1 MTWREH
7 KSESSQRILRAL
19 KEARARLEAIGQAR
33 SEPIAIVGIGCR
45 FPGGVSD
52 GPSYWRLLRNGADA
66 VSEISSD
73 RFDLNAYYDP
83 EPGKPGKIYTRQGGF
98 LDEIGQFDPQ
108 FFGISPREAISLDP
122 QQRLLLEVSWEAL
135 ENAGQAPDNLQGS
148 RTGVFVGI
156 GHNDYAQMQ
165 LLQCSP
171 GQIDVY
177 MGTGS
182 GACYGPGRLSHV
194 LGLRGP
200 TMAVDTACSSS
211 LLAVHLACQSLRD
224 GECDLA
230 LVGGAHLSLAPHVWV
245 FLSASGALAPDGRCK
260 AFDAAAD
267 GFGRGEGCGLVVLR
281 RLSDALSRGDRV
293 QALIRGSAVN
303 HDGTSSGLTV
313 PSEVAQQQ
321 LLRQA
326 LDRARVAPGD
336 VGYVETH
343 GTGTLLG
350 DPIEVES
357 LAEVYGRN
365 RSRENRLWI
374 GSVKSNIGHLEA
386 AAGIAGLIKVVLSL
400 EQEIIPPQPHF
411 RTPNPRIAWD
421 QFAIAVPV
429 EAVPWKR
436 GDTPRFAGVSS
447 FGMSG
452 TNAHVLLEEA
462 PRALPAPPRPRRP
475 VQWIPLSA
483 NSPEAMAQ
491 LAGRYERHL
500 AENPSIDLGD
510 VAHTAGAGRTHF
522 GVRTSVV
529 AESPDEAREVLAQIA
544 SRQVSARTS
553 GTDSSPPR
561 LAFLF
566 TGQGS
571 QHANMGLSWYENQ
584 PSFRRA
590 LERCDAILRPVL
602 ERPLLDVIFPTNA
615 NPDLIHETAYTQPA
629 LFAWE
634 YALARLLQSWG
645 IQPAAV
651 LGHSIGQ
658 YVAAVLAGVFS
669 LEDGLALVAERARLM
684 QALPDRGAMAAVLAG
699 EADTQRAIG
708 KFADDVSIA
717 AVNAPRSTVISGRRE
732 SVARVIQTLQSA
744 GVVARELKVSH
755 AFHSALVEPMLV
767 PFEEFAARLRFSK
780 PTVLLV
786 SNLNGRIASDEII
799 SPHYWSQHARCCVRF
814 ADGVAALWK
823 SGCRVF
829 VEVGPRAT
837 LSGLARR
844 CLSGKQAEFLSCV
857 HDDRDD
863 WRSLLGTLARLYELG
878 IAVNWAAFGS
888 DYTGRSVPLPT
899 YPFQRQRYWF
909 APNPTAGAK
918 EGGDLPRAEGVEVAA
933 DSTPDSPAST
943 PAASAEDT
951 FLYQLA
957 WRRQSLA
964 ARPTL
969 TGVPLRH
976 DTCRGLW
983 LLFADRCGVAQR
995 LGRMLR
1001 AEGGDCRFVYSGE
1014 QWERT
1019 SDADWTVHPA
1029 RPGDFDRL
1037 LNECGERCDQP
1048 WRAILHLW
1056 GCDQCEPLTV
1066 PSLDRAQIV
1075 GVGSVLHLVQ
1085 ALLRRDALSP
1095 PTVAGEGVALHEP
1108 PSLWLVTRAAVPGP
1122 SAVGPVAE
1130 SHLAHYP
1137 LWGLGKV
1144 LSMEAPTLWGGMI
1157 DLPDEPADEDLAALV
1172 AEVNSAGFEDHVAL
1186 RAGQR
1191 FVARLQAAGAD
1202 VTTEKPMSLD
1212 PGATYLITGG
1222 LGTLGLRV
1230 TRWLVNR
1237 GARHLCLTGRRPAGN
1252 HARET
1257 ICRLQEQGARVA
1269 VVSADVA
1276 EPDDVS
1282 NLMASIATSL
1292 PPLRGV
1298 VHAAGVLG
1306 CDALTDMDWNS
1317 VRRVLR
1323 PKVNG
1328 AWALHCATRD
1338 MKLDF
1343 FVCFSSLASVWG
1355 SKGQAHYAAAN
1366 AFLDGLA
1373 HYRQSLGLP
1382 ATSINWGPWSDGG
1395 MVSGE
1400 AQDWLQRSGVNSLVP
1415 DEALDLFGRLS
1426 RSTAPQLA
1434 VADVDWPILTALYQA
1449 NRRRPLL
1456 DDVSVSTARPATAV
1470 LGAQTALLQQLQDLP
1485 AEDRRR
1491 RLLARLQDEVGD
1503 VLGFGN
1509 GKRPDPRKGFFKLG
1523 MDSLMAVELSR
1534 RLGKRLGCDL
1544 PSTIAFEH
1552 PNIEEMADFLGREV
1566 LGWPDDDRRSEPGER
1581 DSAGPGD
1588 DVETELIDAK
1598 TVPSLLAQKLSRLE
1612 TLIRET

>member
-1 MTWREH
+1 M
-7 KSESSQRILRAL
+7 
-19 KEARARLEAIGQAR
+19 
-33 SEPIAIVGIGCR
+33 
-45 FPGGVSD
+45 
-52 GPSYWRLLRNGADA
+52 
-66 VSEISSD
+66 
-73 RFDLNAYYDP
+73 
-83 EPGKPGKIYTRQGGF
+83 
-98 LDEIGQFDPQ
+98 
-108 FFGISPREAISLDP
+108 
-122 QQRLLLEVSWEAL
+122 
-135 ENAGQAPDNLQGS
+135 
-148 RTGVFVGI
+148 
-156 GHNDYAQMQ
+156 
-165 LLQCSP
+165 
-171 GQIDVY
+171 
-177 MGTGS
+177 
-182 GACYGPGRLSHV
+182 
-194 LGLRGP
+194 
-200 TMAVDTACSSS
+200 
-211 LLAVHLACQSLRD
+211 LAVHLACQSLRD

-260 AFDAAAD
+260 AFDAAGD

-293 QALIRGSAVN
+293 RALIRGSAVN

-321 LLRQA
+321 LLRQV
-326 LDRARVAPGD
+326 LERARVAPGD
-336 VGYVETH
+336 VRYVETH

-350 DPIEVES
+350 DPIEVEA
-357 LAEVYGRN
+357 LAEAYGRN
-365 RSRENRLWI
+365 RSRDDPLWI

-386 AAGIAGLIKVVLSL
+386 AAGIAGLIKVVLSF
-400 EQEIIPPQPHF
+400 EHETIPPQPHF
-411 RTPNPRIAWD
+411 RTPNPRIPWD
-421 QFAIAVPV
+421 QFPIAVPV
-429 EAVPWKR
+429 AALPWKR
-436 GDTPRFAGVSS
+436 GDARRFAGVSS

-462 PRALPAPPRPRRP
+462 PCTLPASPAAHRP
-475 VQWIPLSA
+475 VQLIPLSA
-483 NSPEAMAQ
+483 SSPEAVAQ
-491 LAGRYERHL
+491 LATRYERHL
-500 AENPSIDLGD
+500 AENPSSDLGD
-510 VAHTAGAGRTHF
+510 VAHTAAAGRTHF
-522 GVRTSVV
+522 AVRTSVV
-529 AESPDEAREVLAQIA
+529 AESLDEAREVLAKIA
-544 SRQVSARTS
+544 SGQVSPSTS

-634 YALARLLQSWG
+634 YALACLLQSWG

-684 QALPDRGAMAAVLAG
+684 QALPDAGAMAAVFAD
-699 EADTQRAIG
+699 ETDTQRAIG
-708 KFADDVSIA
+708 QLADDVSIA
-717 AVNAPRSTVISGRRE
+717 AVNGPRNTVISGRRE
-732 SVARVIQTLQSA
+732 SVARVIQILESA
-744 GVVARELKVSH
+744 GVVAQGLKVSH
-755 AFHSALVEPMLV
+755 AFHSPLVEPILA

-786 SNLNGRIASDEII
+786 SNLDGRIASDEII
-799 SPHYWSQHARCCVRF
+799 SPHYWSQHARCSVRF

-844 CLSGKQAEFLSCV
+844 CLPGKQAEFLSCV

-863 WRSLLGTLARLYELG
+863 WRSLLGTVARLYELG

-888 DYTGRSVPLPT
+888 DYTGPSVPLPT

-933 DSTPDSPAST
+933 DSTRDSPAST
-943 PAASAEDT
+943 PAASAKDT

-957 WRRQSLA
+957 WRRQPLA
-964 ARPTL
+964 ALPTL

-1001 AEGGDCRFVYSGE
+1001 AEGGDCRFVHVGKQLE
-1014 QWERT
+1014 WT
-1019 SDADWTVHPA
+1019 SETDWTINPA

-1037 LNECGERCDQP
+1037 LNECAQGVDQP
-1048 WRAILHLW
+1048 LRAILHLW
-1056 GCDQCEPLTV
+1056 GCDPCEPQPLTV
-1066 PSLDRAQIV
+1066 SSLDRAQIV
-1075 GVGSVLHLVQ
+1075 GVGSVVHLVQ
-1085 ALLRRDALSP
+1085 AMLRRDGLSP
-1095 PTVAGEGVALHEP
+1095 TGTGEGIALYPPGVRLTGSRSRETSDDASNNPNSHEFGYRQEGTKLAAGGINRSA
-1108 PSLWLVTRAAVPGP
+1108 SLWLVTRAAVPGA
-1122 SAVGPVAE
+1122 SAAGPVAE

-1144 LSMEAPTLWGGMI
+1144 LSLEAPTLWGGMI
-1157 DLPDEPADEDLAALV
+1157 DLPDEPVDEDLAALV
-1172 AEVNSAGFEDHVAL
+1172 AEVSSAGCEDHVAL

-1202 VTTEKPMSLD
+1202 VTTEKPMSVD
-1212 PGATYLITGG
+1212 PNATYLITGG

-1237 GARHLCLTGRRPAGN
+1237 GARHLCLTGRRPAGGDT
-1252 HARET
+1252 HKA
-1257 ICRLQEQGARVA
+1257 ICQMEAQGARVA

-1282 NLMASIATSL
+1282 NLMAGIATSL

-1306 CDALTDMDWNS
+1306 CDPLTDMDWNS
-1317 VRRVLR
+1317 VCRVLR
-1323 PKVNG
+1323 PKING

-1338 MKLDF
+1338 VKLDF

-1395 MVSGE
+1395 MVSDE
-1400 AQDWLQRSGVNSLVP
+1400 AQDWLQLSGVNSLAP

-1426 RSTAPQLA
+1426 RSTVPQIA
-1434 VADVDWPILTALYQA
+1434 VADVDWPMLTALYQA

-1509 GKRPDPRKGFFKLG
+1509 GKRPDPRRGFFKLG

-1534 RLGKRLGCDL
+1534 RLGRRLGCDL

-1552 PNIEEMADFLGREV
+1552 SNIEEMADFLGREV